1 MERKRL
7 TNWWIHWEDL
17 HWPNPDSMEF
27 IKRKA
32 EKYAEANI
40 TSAVIYGCHF
50 RWDYMPNF
58 ILLHDY
64 LATVAEELGQYGI
77 ELIDHHSVNLIH
89 RYSSVEEMRRV
100 MQHSGPHIP
109 YSPSREAAAT
119 WEYKGKRL
127 NNWRMIDVKTG
138 EPLQFPQYASEG
150 FCHRNPEFKEA
161 YYDYAKNLIKD
172 TGIKGLMADDAMNY
186 RSFHACGCRYCRQ
199 ELKNRAGID
208 LPAADD
214 TSFWGN
220 WDNPAWKHWID
231 LRYDATA
238 DFYRGLR
245 EVVPEGFNLMA
256 CGASSAGA
264 GAVDHS
270 SDARDFL
277 QGNNYVNLEFAGNTP
292 PYVPDKVTANPPV
305 TERLI
310 SAAHHM
316 GAAREKGSVG
326 CYGSGYGFTEQVANI
341 IWAVNRTLGADC
353 HFSTLKRRLGLPNK
367 ILRTLPEEE
376 DVIKTAFTFEKDHP
390 QLFDG
395 NMAGQVAIY
404 FSTET
409 QRHTCFGSMHQ
420 GYSKDYSAT
429 LKMLFLA
436 GISNHTIFK
445 FPTDATTYP
454 LVLVPSPWSMTAQE
468 IAALKAYA
476 EAGGRVVITGP
487 SAFPGCNHRWQIPN
501 KPGVEPEKF
510 FNSIRDGVWTKA
522 ADWTLER
529 LPESDDEDAWMAPFK
544 NVVYHPF
551 RTSSRKLNDAIID
564 YCRKFGGQMPVQVA
578 DGGGYYITMFESDR
592 GITVHFLAT
601 DYDTDIDHE
610 LDEMRYHRSRVNYIN
625 KADPINV
632 NRKLELKSQGVP
644 KVYTPFN
651 TEDAEVQA
659 TEDGCTVIL
668 PEKCAYAVVFY
679 EK

>member
-17 HWPNPDSMEF
+17 HWPNPDTMDA

-50 RWDYMPNF
+50 RWDYMPYF
-58 ILLHDY
+58 ILLNDY
-64 LATVAEELGQYGI
+64 LATVAQELKQYGI

-89 RYSSVEEMRRV
+89 RYSTPEEMRRV

-109 YSPSREAAAT
+109 FSPSREAAAV

-127 NNWRMIDVKTG
+127 NDWRMIDVKNG
-138 EPLQFPQYASEG
+138 EPLFFPQYAGEG

-186 RSFHACGCRYCRQ
+186 RGFHACGCRYCRQ

-208 LPAADD
+208 LPPIDD
-214 TSFWGN
+214 QTFWGN
-220 WDNPAWKHWID
+220 WDNPAWKHWVD
-231 LRYDATA
+231 LRFDATA
-238 DFYRGLR
+238 DFYRELR
-245 EVVPEGFNLMA
+245 ENVPEDFLLMA

-277 QGNNYVNLEFAGNTP
+277 QGNNYANLEFAGNTP
-292 PYVPDKVTANPPV
+292 PYNDDPVTANAPV
-305 TERLI
+305 ADRLI
-310 SAAHHM
+310 NASHHLA
-316 GAAREKGSVG
+316 AAREIGG
-326 CYGSGYGFTEQVANI
+326 ACYGTGYGFTEATANI

-367 ILRTLPEEE
+367 ILETLPEEE

-395 NMAGQVAIY
+395 EMAGQVAVY
-404 FSTET
+404 FSNET
-409 QRHTCFGSMHQ
+409 HRHSCFGSIYD

-436 GISNHTIFK
+436 GISPHTIFD
-445 FPTDATTYP
+445 FPADASTYP
-454 LVLVPSPWSMTAQE
+454 LVLVPSPWVMNGQE
-468 IAALKAYA
+468 IKALRSYA

-487 SAFPGCNHRWQIPN
+487 SAFPGCNHRWQLPN
-501 KPGVEPEKF
+501 KPDVDPENF
-510 FNSIRDGVWTKA
+510 FGTIRDGVWTKA
-522 ADWTLER
+522 ADWTVEKLS
-529 LPESDDEDAWMAPFK
+529 ESPDEDAWMSPCK

-551 RTSSRKLNDAIID
+551 RVSRRKLNDSIVD
-564 YCRKFGGQMPVQVA
+564 YCRKFGKTMPVEVRN
-578 DGGGYYITMFESDR
+578 GGGYYITVFENEK
-592 GITVHFLAT
+592 GIVLHFLAT
-601 DYDTDIDHE
+601 QYHTDIDHK

-625 KADPINV
+625 VVVPQAVD
-632 NRKLELKSQGVP
+632 RTLKLVAEGVP
-644 KVYTPFN
+644 QVFTPFN
-651 TEDAEVQA
+651 EEPSQVEA
-659 TEDGCTVIL
+659 TENGCKITL
-668 PEKCAYAVVFY
+668 PENCAYATVFY
-679 EK
+679 AK